1 MSETRLVIEDKEMEE
16 KKPSPM
22 GETRSIKIQGN
33 DPVQLSIRRE
43 EEETRKKVS
52 FRQEEEETR
61 KKVSCKACGKVL
73 SQYSALHRHKKHH
86 CKARI
91 PILKL
96 EWNGSTWVKS
106 DNRFYYRLQLGRN
119 LYNLIEKG
127 AIKDD
132 VLNCTQRKYVNM
144 YKSLFSE

>member
-1 MSETRLVIEDKEMEE
+1 MIETRLEDIYQECFTDKEMEE
-16 KKPSPM
+16 KIRSSM

-43 EEETRKKVS
+43 ETRNKV
-52 FRQEEEETR
+52 
-61 KKVSCKACGKVL
+61 VCKPCGKVL
-73 SQYSALHRHKKHH
+73 SQFSALYRHKKHH

-132 VLNCTQRKYVNM
+132 VLNCAQRKYVNM

>member
-16 KKPSPM
+16 KKRSPM
-22 GETRSIKIQGN
+22 GETRSIKIQCN

-43 EEETRKKVS
+43 ETRN
-52 FRQEEEETR
+52 
-61 KKVSCKACGKVL
+61 KVSCKACGKVL
-73 SQYSALHRHKKHH
+73 SQFSALYRHKKHH

-106 DNRFYYRLQLGRN
+106 DNRFFYRLQLGRN

-132 VLNCTQRKYVNM
+132 VLNCAQRKYVNM

>member
-1 MSETRLVIEDKEMEE
+1 MCETRLVIEDKEMEE

-52 FRQEEEETR
+52 
-61 KKVSCKACGKVL
+61 CKACGKVL

-86 CKARI
+86 CKAGI

-132 VLNCTQRKYVNM
+132 VLNCAQRKYVNM
-144 YKSLFSE
+144 YKMLFSE